1 MIGLSK
7 GQIEKP
13 MLRQALLPFFFAF
26 VCVVSASS
34 SPDLPCWKVLHSQ
47 FSALTI
53 GIAFEDDST
62 G

>member
-13 MLRQALLPFFFAF
+13 MLRQAFFFAF